1 MSPSALLSIL
11 AIFIFTEDMTSP
23 IPASRIFKAMVL
35 DGDNL
40 IPKIVPQD
48 IKSIEIIQGDGGPGS
63 IKLMKFPEGYPY
75 TYVKLRV
82 DILDKENMIY
92 AYVLIE
98 GDALSDKIESVSNE
112 MKLEP
117 SLDGGC
123 IGKFTSKYHAKEG
136 ADISEEDIKAGK
148 HWCADLFKV
157 VEAYLLANP
166 DAYV

>member
-48 IKSIEIIQGDGGPGS
+48 IKSIKIIQGDGGPGS
-63 IKLMKFPEGYPY
+63 IKLMKFP
-75 TYVKLRV
+75 V

-136 ADISEEDIKAGK
+136 ADISEEDITAGK